1 MLKCL
6 IFRSF
11 DNLSKK
17 IFIYPIIVHAILP
30 SREYVLCSAL
40 FGHKHYRPQ
49 SPTPLGRGLN
59 ESRSKDRARSQSESS
74 RTMSRNTALIKII
87 ESVGKKVWLD
97 HIIRTKFRLSAPLEL
112 QQIPNFYEN
121 SISLKD

>member
-1 MLKCL
+1 MP
-6 IFRSF
+6 SF
-11 DNLSKK
+11 QAESMYYVVHFLVISTIGPNHLPHWEEDWMRAVQK
-17 IFIYPIIVHAILP
+17 I
-30 SREYVLCSAL
+30 EQ
-40 FGHKHYRPQ
+40 G
-49 SPTPLGRGLN
+49 
-59 ESRSKDRARSQSESS
+59 ESESS
-74 RTMSRNTALIKII
+74 SIMSRNTALIKII